1 MNNSQ
6 FYRLC
11 ASAFILLV
19 LLSFGVQ
26 SCDKKTENDPAEV
39 AEEQNEAKFE
49 NSANEEALEDDASF
63 FVDIAELNLT
73 GTELGRLAQQKGQSR
88 QVKDHGKTMEADHRQ
103 ANNALN
109 DLAARKGFTIPTE
122 LTSDG
127 KDAYDKLNKADAQSF
142 DNEYLDKMI
151 KLHEEGIEEFEEN
164 LSRTQ
169 DQDIR
174 SWAQSNVAEWRKH
187 LTHTR
192 EIRDKLKK

>member
-26 SCDKKTENDPAEV
+26 SCNKKTETDPAEV
-39 AEEQNEAKFE
+39 AEEQNDAKLD
-49 NSANEEALEDDASF
+49 NMPNEDALADDASF
-63 FVDIAELNLT
+63 LVDIAELNYA
-73 GTELGRLAQQKGQSR
+73 GIEIAKMAQQKGLSH

-103 ANNALN
+103 ANNKLN
-109 DLAARKGFTIPTE
+109 DLAARKGFSLPTA
-122 LTSDG
+122 LTEDG
-127 KDAYDKLNKADAQSF
+127 RDAHDKLNKKDAESF
-142 DNEYLDKMI
+142 DEAYLDKMV
-151 KLHEEGIEEFEEN
+151 KLHEEGIEEFEDN

-174 SWAQSNVAEWRKH
+174 SWAESAVAEWRKH

-192 EIRDKLKK
+192 EVRDNIKK